1 MLKRRFFVAWIFSA
15 IAMMGLSLFWHGI
28 VLNDLIYIPKPHA
41 LFYALAFLA
50 YTVIGFALTFVFTYL
65 SMGIGIKM
73 KGSLMGLAMGFFIYL
88 VAFVLG
94 ISFKGNGTEHV
105 VVDFMWQMIEQG
117 LGGGVIGSVY
127 MLARRRERVLNL
139 KD

>member
-1 MLKRRFFVAWIFSA
+1 MLKRRFFVAWMLSSIV
-15 IAMMGLSLFWHGI
+15 MMGLSLFWHGA
-28 VLNDLIYIPKPHA
+28 VLNDLMYIPKPHV
-41 LFYALAFLA
+41 LFYSLGFLA
-50 YTVIGFALTFVFTYL
+50 YAFIGFSLTFVFTYL
-65 SMGIGIKM
+65 SMGIGIRM

-94 ISFKGNGTEHV
+94 VSFKGSGTEHV

-117 LGGGVIGSVY
+117 IGGAVISSVY